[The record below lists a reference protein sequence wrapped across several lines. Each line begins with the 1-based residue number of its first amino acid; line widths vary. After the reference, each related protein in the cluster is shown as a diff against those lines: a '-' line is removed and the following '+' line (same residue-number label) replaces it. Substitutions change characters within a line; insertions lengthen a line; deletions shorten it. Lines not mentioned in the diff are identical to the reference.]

1 MDTKMSPAYANIFMG
16 KLEPI
21 LQEHGIGHILIWKR
35 FIDGV
40 FII

>member
-1 MDTKMSPAYANIFMG
+1 MDTKMSPDFEDIFMG

-21 LQEHGIGHILIWKR
+21 LKEHGIGHILIWKR
-35 FIDGV
+35 FINGV